1 MLRVA
6 AVAKVIC
13 DNWIWEDFDKEATMT
28 SCFLHDM
35 GNILKFNLD
44 LYPDF
49 FQPEWV
55 DYWKWIKEQYKQYW
69 SNDWEA
75 TLSLAYSLGISK
87 TAMKV
92 LYAQVMLPFQSNV
105 EGNNIAIKI
114 CEFADMSVSPHWIIS
129 WRERILDL
137 EKRNM
142 KNHAMS
148 LEKAQEV
155 TQRRLM
161 LMAKL
166 ENELEKN
173 CPVIGEICW
182 LANDFDLDSL
192 RNYLI

>member
-1 MLRVA
+1 MWVRMSRSVWEIYTAYTVLPSLQLHMLRVA

-35 GNILKFNLD
+35 GNILKF
-44 LYPDF
+44 
-49 FQPEWV
+49 
-55 DYWKWIKEQYKQYW
+55 I
-69 SNDWEA
+69 
-75 TLSLAYSLGISK
+75 AYSLGISK